1 MIVLAGLIGAGK
13 SSLAKILGETLDTK
27 VFYEAVDDNPV
38 LDLYYQN
45 PKQYAFLLQIYFLNK
60 RFKAIKEANKAKNT
74 ILDRSIFEDDLFL
87 TLNYKNGNVSKTECE
102 TYKELLENMLEEM
115 DGTPKKSPD
124 ILIYID
130 VTFEKMLERIKKRGR
145 DYEQIDNHPELY
157 DYYQQ
162 LHGEYQTWITQYN
175 RSPKLIIDGNRYD
188 FIENTDDKEAVLH
201 IILSYLKEKGCL

>member
-13 SSLAKILGETLDTK
+13 SSLAKILGKTLDTK

-60 RFKAIKEANKAKNT
+60 RFKAIKEANKVKNT

-102 TYKELLENMLEEM
+102 TYKELLGNMLEEV
-115 DGTPKKSPD
+115 DGMPKKSPD

-162 LHGEYQTWITQYN
+162 LHKEYQTWITQYN
-175 RSPKLIIDGNRYD
+175 HSPKLIIDGNRYD
-188 FIENTDDKEAVLH
+188 FIENTDDKESVLH
-201 IILSYLKEKGCL
+201 TILSCLKEQGCL